1 VDIKK
6 LLREHEEGN
15 DRLRDMSN
23 RRTKLLKM
31 IKDKDF
37 KSFHT
42 ELRDL
47 PDGDLSHPLPSPGRK
62 KAGSIGV

>member
-42 ELRDL
+42 ELRETDA
-47 PDGDLSHPLPSPGRK
+47 SPPAHK
-62 KAGSIGV
+62 KAGSAAV

>member
-42 ELRDL
+42 ELRETDV
-47 PDGDLSHPLPSPGRK
+47 SPRGHK
-62 KAGSIGV
+62 KAGSAAV

>member
-1 VDIKK
+1 

-42 ELRDL
+42 ELRDA
-47 PDGDLSHPLPSPGRK
+47 SPPAHK
-62 KAGSIGV
+62 KAGSAAV

>member
-1 VDIKK
+1 MDIKK

-42 ELRDL
+42 EVRETDA
-47 PDGDLSHPLPSPGRK
+47 SPQGPHK
-62 KAGSIGV
+62 KAGSAAV

>member
-1 VDIKK
+1 MDIKK

-42 ELRDL
+42 ELRDA
-47 PDGDLSHPLPSPGRK
+47 SPPAHK
-62 KAGSIGV
+62 KAGSAAV

>member
-1 VDIKK
+1 

-42 ELRDL
+42 ELRETDV
-47 PDGDLSHPLPSPGRK
+47 SPRGHK
-62 KAGSIGV
+62 KAGSAAV